1 MNPEKNNHKCF
12 IIHLK
17 RAVKRKKTV
26 QSIKLNME
34 CETTIID
41 AIDGTTL
48 TDQYISKVL
57 NYNSHLHPKYPFNL
71 NNGEIGCFLSHRE
84 AWKAIVDENLVAGFI
99 IEDDCEIDITKFK
112 KSFKIALKLVKKLGY
127 IQFQTREIPNS
138 FSKIINIDGVK
149 ILQPKIVPLRTSAQL
164 ISYNAA
170 LLLLEKSK
178 KMDRPVDGFLQ
189 MFWSTGQN
197 ISCINPSGIRDITQI
212 SGGSTLS
219 VKQSKRSS
227 ISRSLIRF
235 LYRIKIRSYSKFY
248 KKILINDIS

>member
-34 CETTIID
+34 CETKIID
-41 AIDGTTL
+41 AIDGNTL
-48 TDQYISKVL
+48 TDKHISKIL
-57 NYNSHLHPKYPFNL
+57 NYNSHFHPKYPFTL

-84 AWKAIVDENLVAGFI
+84 AWKAIVDEKLEAGFI
-99 IEDDCEIDITKFK
+99 IEDDCKIDIKKFN

-127 IQFQTREIPNS
+127 IQFQTREMPNS
-138 FSKIINIDGVK
+138 FLKITNIDGVK
-149 ILQPKIVPLRTSAQL
+149 ILQPKMIPLRTSAQL
-164 ISYNAA
+164 ISYDAA
-170 LLLLEKSK
+170 LLLLKKSTEI
-178 KMDRPVDGFLQ
+178 DRPVDGFLQ
-189 MFWSTGQN
+189 VFWSTGQN
-197 ISCINPSGIRDITQI
+197 ISCINPSGVHDITQI

-219 VKQSKRSS
+219 VKQSRKSS

-235 LYRIKIRSYSKFY
+235 LYRLKIRAYSKFY

>member
-34 CETTIID
+34 CETKIID
-41 AIDGTTL
+41 AIDGNTL
-48 TDQYISKVL
+48 TDKYILKVL
-57 NYNSHLHPKYPFNL
+57 NYTSHLHPKYPFSL

-84 AWKAIVDENLVAGFI
+84 AWKAIVDEKLMAGFI
-99 IEDDCEIDITKFK
+99 IEDDCELDIKKFN
-112 KSFKIALKLVKKLGY
+112 KSFEIALKFVKKLGY
-127 IQFQTREIPNS
+127 IQFQTREIPNN
-138 FSKIINIDGVK
+138 FTKIINIDGVK

-164 ISYNAA
+164 ISYDAA

-178 KMDRPVDGFLQ
+178 EIDRPVDGFLQ

-219 VKQSKRSS
+219 VKQSRRSS
-227 ISRSLIRF
+227 INRSLIRF
-235 LYRIKIRSYSKFY
+235 LYRIKIRVYSKLY
-248 KKILINDIS
+248 KKILTNDIS

>member
-17 RAVKRKKTV
+17 RALKRQKTV
-26 QSIKLNME
+26 QSIIVSME
-34 CETTIID
+34 CETKIID
-41 AIDGTTL
+41 AIDGNTL
-48 TDQYISKVL
+48 TDKYISKFL
-57 NYNSHLHPKYPFNL
+57 DYKNFLHPKYPFPI

-84 AWKAIVDENLVAGFI
+84 AWKAIVNENLEAGFI
-99 IEDDCEIDITKFK
+99 VEDDCEIDIKKFN

-127 IQFQTREIPNS
+127 IQFQTREIPNN
-138 FSKIINIDGVK
+138 FMKIINIDGVK

-164 ISYNAA
+164 ISYDAA

-178 KMDRPVDGFLQ
+178 EIDRPVDGFLQ

-219 VKQSKRSS
+219 VKQSRRSS
-227 ISRSLIRF
+227 ITRSLIRF
-235 LYRIKIRSYSKFY
+235 LYRIKIRLYSEIY
-248 KKILINDIS
+248 KKILIKDIS